1 MSLLGFIGAGVGALG
16 SALGFGSS
24 VKSNKSNERIARE
37 TNEANAA
44 LAAQQNEYNQQL
56 QANEFAFNK
65 QQSEDE
71 YARNLEQWNL
81 ENEYNS
87 PAQQVARYQAAG
99 LNPNLI
105 YGTGSASAGNAST
118 SPQFTAAKY
127 NAPKAER
134 STAQGYTN
142 RPVFQQT
149 DPFQAVSI
157 GQQLAQQKAQTAAIN
172 AQADYTRQQTINSAL
187 ESASRTFDIDFKKD
201 TRELAMEQ
209 LYETLQK
216 TRSSAA
222 LDWRRAD
229 HELEKANLT
238 RHQQDIV
245 KQSLKNLVLDN
256 DIKSFELKLSKV
268 GITNRDGLITRLLGR
283 VFMNSLTPQGR
294 SLFNF

>member
-1 MSLLGFIGAGVGALG
+1 MSLLGFLGAGVSALG
-16 SALGFGSS
+16 SALGFGSA
-24 VKSNKSNERIARE
+24 KASNKSNERIARQ

-56 QANEFAFNK
+56 QSNEFAFNK

-87 PAQQVARYQAAG
+87 PSQQVARYQAAG

-134 STAQGYTN
+134 STAQGYTH

-149 DPFQAVSI
+149 DPFQAISI
-157 GQQLAQQKAQTAAIN
+157 GQQLAQQKAQINAVN

-216 TRSSAA
+216 TRSASS
-222 LDWRRAD
+222 LDWQRAD
-229 HELEKANLT
+229 HEFEKANLT
-238 RHQQDIV
+238 RHQQDIA
-245 KQSLKNLVLDN
+245 KQALKNLSLDHN
-256 DIKSFELKLSKV
+256 IKSFELKLAKV
-268 GITNRDGLITRLLGR
+268 GITNRDGLLTRILGR
-283 VFMNSLTPQGR
+283 VFANSLSSKGQQF
-294 SLFNF
+294 FNF